1 MPTEAQP
8 IITFDAQHVAE
19 GPRMSITLE
28 VSLDFMREHHGEI
41 AAEWAARKV
50 RDVVMRE
57 AAKLEGTTVAQV
69 DVAGLRAQ
77 VLGAT
82 TFRKVPDLPKS

>member
-1 MPTEAQP
+1 MNVV
-8 IITFDAQHVAE
+8 ISYDDQHVTE
-19 GPRMSITLE
+19 GPRLSITIELG
-28 VSLDFMREHHGEI
+28 LDLLREHHGEI
-41 AAEWAARKV
+41 AAELAARKV
-50 RDVVMRE
+50 RDAVMRE

-82 TFRKVPDLPKS
+82 TFRKVPDPPKS